1 MKQVLFDV
9 DGVFLSEER
18 CFDVSALTVYE
29 ILHSE
34 AYLNLKGTVDIE
46 TLDEQDIKQIRK
58 DIFIDDQ
65 ILNQL
70 KSLGLNSN
78 WDMLFIVISTH
89 LIELLKQAKATNLDL
104 SNVNFDDNTLKN
116 YAQQIVGKEINI
128 EIPRRFLSKA
138 TSGKE
143 NIYYDLIAFAQEEL
157 KVEDASIFELKSK
170 FWDVA
175 QEVYQ
180 EWYLGT
186 ELYQEV
192 EHKTPRTTFKNGYIK
207 EEVVLADV
215 DEVTQLLE
223 DLKEAGYQI
232 GIATGRPRTETIVPF
247 ETIGWLKQFD
257 EFHIGTASE
266 VLKAE
271 TTYPEFKPLGKPN
284 PFSYLVAN
292 GGNDTEKFLSYI
304 KEQEQVFSEQ
314 DIYIVGDSLADLLS
328 AQKTG
333 ATFIGTLTGLKGQS
347 ARAELEDYHAD
358 YIVDNVLD
366 IRNVLL

>member
-29 ILHSE
+29 LLHSE
-34 AYLNLKGTVDIE
+34 SFLNLKGSIHLNDLKENDIE
-46 TLDEQDIKQIRK
+46 QIRK
-58 DIFIDDQ
+58 DIFIDDK

-89 LIELLKQAKATNLDL
+89 LIELLKKENVTNLDL
-104 SNVNFDDNTLKN
+104 SHDNFNEETLQSFAKDLEG
-116 YAQQIVGKEINI
+116 AQIDFETPLQ
-128 EIPRRFLSKA
+128 FLSKA

-143 NIYYDLIAFAQEEL
+143 NIYQDLIAYAKDQL
-157 KVEDASIFELKSK
+157 NVNDASIFELKSK
-170 FWDVA
+170 FWDIA

-186 ELYQEV
+186 ELYKEV
-192 EHKTPRTTFKNGYIK
+192 EHKTPRTTYKNGYIK
-207 EEVVLADV
+207 EEVVLADI
-215 DEVTQLLE
+215 DAVTQLLE
-223 DLKEAGYQI
+223 DLKQAGYQI
-232 GIATGRPRTETIVPF
+232 GIATGRPRTETLVPF

-266 VLKAE
+266 VLEAE
-271 TTYPEFKPLGKPN
+271 TTYPELKPLGKPN
-284 PFSYLVAN
+284 PFSYLIAN
-292 GGNDTEKFLSYI
+292 SGNNADKYLTYI
-304 KEQEQVFSEQ
+304 ENQENIFENE

-328 AQKTG
+328 AKKTG
-333 ATFIGTLTGLKGQS
+333 ATFIGTLTGLKGQ
-347 ARAELEDYHAD
+347 AAKAELEANDAEH
-358 YIVDNVLD
+358 IVDNVLD
-366 IRNVLL
+366 IRSVLL

>member
-29 ILHSE
+29 LLHSE
-34 AYLNLKGTVDIE
+34 LFLNLDGSINLNELKENDIE
-46 TLDEQDIKQIRK
+46 QIRK
-58 DIFIDDQ
+58 DIFINDK

-78 WDMLFIVISTH
+78 WDMLFIVASTH
-89 LIELLKQAKATNLDL
+89 LIELLKKANVSDLDL
-104 SNVNFDDNTLKN
+104 SKDRFSESTLKAFAN
-116 YAQQIVGKEINI
+116 HIDGAKINF
-128 EIPRRFLSKA
+128 ETPLQFLSQA

-143 NIYYDLIAFAQEEL
+143 NIYQDLIAFAKAEL
-157 KVEDASIFELKSK
+157 NLEDASIFELKSK
-170 FWDVA
+170 FWDIA

-180 EWYLGT
+180 EWYLGKD
-186 ELYQEV
+186 LYEEV
-192 EHKTPRTTFKNGYIK
+192 EHKTPRTQFKNGYIK

-223 DLKEAGYQI
+223 DLKQAGYQI
-232 GIATGRPRTETIVPF
+232 GIATGRPRTETLVPF

-266 VLKAE
+266 VLEAE

-284 PFSYLVAN
+284 PFSYLIAN
-292 GGNDTEKFLSYI
+292 GGNDAENYLTYI
-304 KEQEQVFSEQ
+304 KNQE
-314 DIYIVGDSLADLLS
+314 DIFKNEDIFIVGDSLADLLS
-328 AQKTG
+328 AKKTG

-347 ARAELEDYHAD
+347 ARAELEDYDAN
-358 YIVDNVLD
+358 YIVDNVLE
-366 IRNVLL
+366 IRKVLL